1 MNKGIKFSLKF
12 LSLLSV
18 IAKGVFAFAAAMFL
32 FVGVVIAIPPLR
44 DQVTTNMPIG
54 GRSIPID
61 GSLNNMTLDFGALIL
76 EIILALILFSIANS
90 LKNLINNM
98 QQGHFFTANNL
109 RYLKQILNNMWGLI
123 SLQGIF
129 IVGALGFDFYAGEY
143 TFNSDFTSLLIMFVF
158 LAIFYTTY
166 TLIKKGV
173 VLKEDNDS
181 FI

>member
-44 DQVTTNMPIG
+44 DQVTTNMPI
-54 GRSIPID
+54 D
-61 GSLNNMTLDFGALIL
+61 GSLNNMTLAFGALIL

>member
-18 IAKGVFAFAAAMFL
+18 IAKGVFDFAAAMFL

-44 DQVTTNMPIG
+44 DQVTTNMPI
-54 GRSIPID
+54 D
-61 GSLNNMTLDFGALIL
+61 GSLNNMTLAFGALIL

-109 RYLKQILNNMWGLI
+109 RYLKQILNNMWELI